1 MVADREYPCWRW
13 GRYPMVHHC
22 REKAVRPGLSRGTRL
37 GFILPL
43 TIQDPE
49 PYKTRN
55 HTRPVAPCR
64 HGPMGDG
71 NPGPR
76 RTPGSN
82 SRPAPGPK
90 LWAKT
95 LGQNSDQRPD
105 TPTLRLPRFH
115 GIMLYALSSP
125 GCAVTLGFQA
135 QGLMALPLT
144 LEIMNPN
151 L

>member
-1 MVADREYPCWRW
+1 MGRW
-13 GRYPMVHHC
+13 VTGTLD
-22 REKAVRPGLSRGTRL
+22 PGEHL
-37 GFILPL
+37 GQTLGQPL
-43 TIQDPE
+43 GQNSGPKLWA
-49 PYKTRN
+49 KTL
-55 HTRPVAPCR
+55 
-64 HGPMGDG
+64 GQ
-71 NPGPR
+71 
-76 RTPGSN
+76 N
-82 SRPAPGPK
+82 SGPK